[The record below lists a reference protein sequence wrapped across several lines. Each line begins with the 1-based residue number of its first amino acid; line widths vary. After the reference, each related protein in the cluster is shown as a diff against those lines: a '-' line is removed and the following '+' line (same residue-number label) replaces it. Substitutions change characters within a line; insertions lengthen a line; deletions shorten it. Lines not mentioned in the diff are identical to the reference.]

1 MATRNRTPLYRK
13 YRDALRHV
21 RAPAGAPSSSSSSGG
36 GGGGGPVIEMAS
48 LLRSDRPYAPLST
61 DDPSAASSRGAVTVG
76 LPPAWV
82 DVSEEIS
89 ANMQRARTKM
99 AELAKA
105 HAKALMPSFG
115 DGRDDQRAIEI
126 LTHEVTDLLK
136 KSEKRLQKLSMKDSS
151 EDSNV
156 RKNVQRSLATD
167 LQSLSM
173 EFRKKQSTYLKQ
185 LRQQKE
191 GQDGVDLEMNMN
203 GSKSTFELGDD
214 EFEDVGFTEVQMSK
228 LKKSEAFTREREREI
243 EQVVESV
250 NELAQIM
257 KDLSVLVIDQG
268 TIIDR
273 IDYNIQ
279 NVAAS
284 VEEGYKQLQ
293 KAERTQKKGGMV
305 MCATTLVSACMHG
318 SAVTLVFVSA
328 AAKLEV
334 SYYAYYGKKLDPEP
348 WRCRRTDGKKWR
360 CSKEAHPDSKYC
372 ERHMH
377 RGRNRSRKPV
387 ESKTAAPAPQ
397 SQPQLSNVTTATHD
411 ADAPLPSLTVGA
423 KTHGLSLGGAGSSQF
438 HVDAPSYGSKYSLG
452 AKADVGELSFFSG
465 ASGNTRGFT
474 IDSPTDSSWHS
485 LPSSVPPYPMSKP
498 RDSGL
503 LPGAYSYSHLEPSQ
517 ELGQVTI
524 ASLSQE
530 QERRSFGGGA
540 GGMLG
545 NVKHENQPLRPF
557 FDEWPGRRDSW
568 SEMDEERSNQTSF
581 STTQLSISIPMPRYD
596 ERKICAREF
605 QKEQCR

>member
-1 MATRNRTPLYRK
+1 MATRNRTQLYRK

-21 RAPAGAPSSSSSSGG
+21 RSPAGAPSSSGGG

-61 DDPSAASSRGAVTVG
+61 DDPSGSSRGAVTVG

-89 ANMQRARTKM
+89 ANMQRAKM
-99 AELAKA
+99 KMGELAKA

-115 DGRDDQRAIEI
+115 DGRDNQRAIEV
-126 LTHEVTDLLK
+126 LTHEITDLLK
-136 KSEKRLQKLSMKDSS
+136 RSEKRLQKLSMKDSS

-167 LQSLSM
+167 LQNLSM
-173 EFRKKQSTYLKQ
+173 EFRKKQSSYLKQ

-191 GQDGVDLEMNMN
+191 GQDGVDLEMSIN
-203 GSKSTFELGDD
+203 GTKSTFEDD
-214 EFEDVGFTEVQMSK
+214 EFEDVGFTEVQMTK

-305 MCATTLVSACMHG
+305 MCATVLVILIFIMI
-318 SAVTLVFVSA
+318 VL
-328 AAKLEV
+328 LIL
-334 SYYAYYGKKLDPEP
+334 KKII
-348 WRCRRTDGKKWR
+348 
-360 CSKEAHPDSKYC
+360 
-372 ERHMH
+372 
-377 RGRNRSRKPV
+377 
-387 ESKTAAPAPQ
+387 
-397 SQPQLSNVTTATHD
+397 
-411 ADAPLPSLTVGA
+411 
-423 KTHGLSLGGAGSSQF
+423 F
-438 HVDAPSYGSKYSLG
+438 
-452 AKADVGELSFFSG
+452 
-465 ASGNTRGFT
+465 
-474 IDSPTDSSWHS
+474 
-485 LPSSVPPYPMSKP
+485 
-498 RDSGL
+498 
-503 LPGAYSYSHLEPSQ
+503 
-517 ELGQVTI
+517 
-524 ASLSQE
+524 
-530 QERRSFGGGA
+530 
-540 GGMLG
+540 
-545 NVKHENQPLRPF
+545 
-557 FDEWPGRRDSW
+557 
-568 SEMDEERSNQTSF
+568 
-581 STTQLSISIPMPRYD
+581 
-596 ERKICAREF
+596 
-605 QKEQCR
+605 